1 MKKKVFAIAA
11 VLAAV
16 TVAGLCLASQFFSA
30 GTYYYTQ
37 VDNSKLKRVHSSGG
51 VIDLT
56 GGLAYSY
63 TLVAYKENGAA
74 EDISFGMS
82 RQLREGAFLRL
93 EVAPVRGV
101 VNWSEV
107 RYDEL
112 PEAVRR
118 YYEPPEAGPSLAVE

>member
-1 MKKKVFAIAA
+1 MKRKI
-11 VLAAV
+11 LAAAALGAV
-16 TVAGLCLASQFFSA
+16 IVAGLCLASQLFSS

-37 VDNSKLKRVHSSGG
+37 VDNSRIERVHSSGG

-56 GGLAYSY
+56 GGLEYSY

-74 EDISFGMS
+74 EDVSFGMS
-82 RQLREGAFLRL
+82 RELREGAFLCL

-101 VNWSEV
+101 VDWCEV

-118 YYEPPEAGPSLAVE
+118 NYEPPEAGPSLAVE

>member
-1 MKKKVFAIAA
+1 MKRKI
-11 VLAAV
+11 LAAAALGAV
-16 TVAGLCLASQFFSA
+16 IVAGLCLASQLFSS

-37 VDNSKLKRVHSSGG
+37 VDNSRIERVHSSGG

-56 GGLAYSY
+56 GGLEYSY

-74 EDISFGMS
+74 EDVSFGMS
-82 RQLREGAFLRL
+82 RELREGAFLRL

-101 VNWSEV
+101 VDWSEV

-118 YYEPPEAGPSLAVE
+118 NYEPPEAGPSLAVE

>member
-1 MKKKVFAIAA
+1 MKRKI
-11 VLAAV
+11 LAAAALGAV
-16 TVAGLCLASQFFSA
+16 IVAGLCLASQLFSSGA
-30 GTYYYTQ
+30 YYYTQ
-37 VDNSKLKRVHSSGG
+37 VDNSRIERVHSSGG

-56 GGLAYSY
+56 GGLEYSY

-82 RQLREGAFLRL
+82 RELREGAFLRL

-101 VNWSEV
+101 VDWSEV

-112 PEAVRR
+112 PEPVRR

>member
-1 MKKKVFAIAA
+1 MKRKI
-11 VLAAV
+11 LAAAALGAV
-16 TVAGLCLASQFFSA
+16 IVAGLCLASQLFSS

-37 VDNSKLKRVHSSGG
+37 VDNSRIERVHSSGG

-56 GGLAYSY
+56 GGLEYSY

-74 EDISFGMS
+74 EDVSFGMS
-82 RQLREGAFLRL
+82 RELREGAFLRL

-101 VNWSEV
+101 VDWCEV

-112 PEAVRR
+112 PEVVRR
-118 YYEPPEAGPSLAVE
+118 NYEPPEAGPSLAVE

>member
-1 MKKKVFAIAA
+1 MKRKI
-11 VLAAV
+11 LAAAALGAV
-16 TVAGLCLASQFFSA
+16 IVAGLCLASQLFSS

-37 VDNSKLKRVHSSGG
+37 VDNSRIERVHSSGG

-56 GGLAYSY
+56 GGLEYSY

-82 RQLREGAFLRL
+82 RELREGAFLRL

-101 VNWSEV
+101 VDWCEV

-112 PEAVRR
+112 PEPVRR
-118 YYEPPEAGPSLAVE
+118 NYEPPEAGPSLAVE

>member
-1 MKKKVFAIAA
+1 MKRKI
-11 VLAAV
+11 LAAAALGAV
-16 TVAGLCLASQFFSA
+16 IVAGLCLASQLFSS

-37 VDNSKLKRVHSSGG
+37 VDNSRIERVHSSGG

-56 GGLAYSY
+56 GGLEYSY

-74 EDISFGMS
+74 EDVSFGMS
-82 RQLREGAFLRL
+82 RELREGAFLRL

-101 VNWSEV
+101 VDWSEV

>member
-1 MKKKVFAIAA
+1 MKRKI
-11 VLAAV
+11 LAAAALGAV
-16 TVAGLCLASQFFSA
+16 IVAGLCLASQLFSS

-37 VDNSKLKRVHSSGG
+37 VDNSRIERVHSSGG

-56 GGLAYSY
+56 GGLEYSY

-74 EDISFGMS
+74 EDVFFGMS
-82 RQLREGAFLRL
+82 RELREGAFLRL

-101 VNWSEV
+101 VDWCEV

-118 YYEPPEAGPSLAVE
+118 NYEPPEAGPSLAVE

>member
-1 MKKKVFAIAA
+1 MKRKI
-11 VLAAV
+11 LAAAALGAV
-16 TVAGLCLASQFFSA
+16 IVAGLCLASQLFSS

-37 VDNSKLKRVHSSGG
+37 VDNSRIERVHSSGG

-56 GGLAYSY
+56 GGLEYSY

-74 EDISFGMS
+74 EDVSFGMS
-82 RQLREGAFLRL
+82 RELREGAFLRL
-93 EVAPVRGV
+93 EVAPVRGMV
-101 VNWSEV
+101 DWCEV

-118 YYEPPEAGPSLAVE
+118 NYEPPEAGPSLAVE

>member
-1 MKKKVFAIAA
+1 MKRKI
-11 VLAAV
+11 LAAAALGAV
-16 TVAGLCLASQFFSA
+16 IVAGLCLASQLFSSGA
-30 GTYYYTQ
+30 YYYTQ
-37 VDNSKLKRVHSSGG
+37 VDNSRIERVHSSGG

-56 GGLAYSY
+56 GGLEYSY

-82 RQLREGAFLRL
+82 RELREGAFLRL

-101 VNWSEV
+101 VDWSEV

>member
-1 MKKKVFAIAA
+1 MKRKI
-11 VLAAV
+11 LAAAAALGAV
-16 TVAGLCLASQFFSA
+16 IVAGLCLASQLFSS

-37 VDNSKLKRVHSSGG
+37 VDNSRIERVHSSGG

-56 GGLAYSY
+56 GGLEYSY

-74 EDISFGMS
+74 EDVSFGMS
-82 RQLREGAFLRL
+82 RELREGAFLRL

-101 VNWSEV
+101 VDWSEV

>member
-1 MKKKVFAIAA
+1 MKRKI
-11 VLAAV
+11 LAAAALGAV
-16 TVAGLCLASQFFSA
+16 IVAGLCLASQLFSS

-37 VDNSKLKRVHSSGG
+37 VDNSRIERVHSSGG

-56 GGLAYSY
+56 GGLEYSY

-74 EDISFGMS
+74 EDVSFGMS
-82 RQLREGAFLRL
+82 RELREGAFLRL

-101 VNWSEV
+101 VDWCEV

-118 YYEPPEAGPSLAVE
+118 NYEPPEAGPSLAVE